1 MSYFT
6 ETKKWLRAQ
15 ANAFSLSA
23 GLWGWPK
30 INIKG
35 KPQQKIVVNQVEVRP
50 IQRKSQNIQTWRN
63 AILYAEGTTQQRRE
77 LYELYTDMLS
87 DGHLLDAIDKRIKA
101 VTNRPLTF
109 MTKGKEDEDVKK
121 LTQKTFFRQFVK
133 ETVNSIFWGH
143 SLLELYW
150 PAKGTDTKG
159 ETLLIPRSH
168 VKPRWGIVTKHSW
181 DITGIAYRD
190 IANIIEVGESEDLGL
205 LMPASQYVIYK
216 RGNFGDW
223 AEYAEIFGMPF
234 RWATYQNP
242 ESREILTQ
250 ALAEAG
256 SAGYVVAPMDAQIQF
271 LNTNTQNGSEVFAN
285 LRAACNE
292 EMSITVLGN
301 TMTTTEAK
309 SGGYAQSQTHLSV
322 QGEKHKDDRSLVLAV
337 LNEKLVPYL
346 QSLGYPV
353 DGGEFLWEEEET
365 MTLKERLEIDLKV
378 SEKVPVGKT
387 YWYETYKIPVPKPGE
402 IEEEEPEPVPDDEEE
417 KPNDPKS
424 AQKKKPAAAPPKG

>member
-6 ETKKWLRAQ
+6 ETKKWLKSQ
-15 ANAFSLSA
+15 INALSLSA

-35 KPQQKIVVNQVEVRP
+35 KNQQKIIVNQVEVRP
-50 IQRKSQNIQTWRN
+50 INRKSQNIQTWRN
-63 AILYAEGTTQQRRE
+63 AVKYAEGISQQRSE
-77 LYELYTDMLS
+77 LYDLYTDMLS

-109 MTKGKEDEDVKK
+109 MVKGKEIEDIKK
-121 LTQKTFFRQFVK
+121 LSQKTYFRTLLK
-133 ETVNSIFWGH
+133 EVCNSIFWGH

-150 PAKGTDTKG
+150 PAAGTDTKG
-159 ETLLIPRSH
+159 ETLLVPRAH
-168 VKPRWGIVTKHSW
+168 VKPRWGIVTKQSW
-181 DITGIAYRD
+181 ETTGIAYRD
-190 IANIIEVGESEDLGL
+190 IPNCIEIGDAEDLGL

-216 RGNFGDW
+216 RGDFGDW
-223 AEYAEIFGMPF
+223 AEFAEIFGMPF

-242 ESREILTQ
+242 ESREVLNQ

-292 EMSITVLGN
+292 EISITILGN

-309 SGGYAQSQTHLSV
+309 SGGYAQSQTHLAV
-322 QGEKHKDDRSLVLAV
+322 QGEKHKDDRSLALAV

-346 QSLGYPV
+346 ASLGYAV
-353 DGGEFLWEEEET
+353 EGGEFMWEEEET
-365 MTLKERLEIDLKV
+365 LSLKERLEIDLKV

-387 YWYETYKIPVPKPGE
+387 YWYETYKIPVPKPGD
-402 IEEEEPEPVPDDEEE
+402 IEEEEPEANPDDE
-417 KPNDPKS
+417 PQSDDPKK
-424 AQKKKPAAAPPKG
+424 AQTKKKSVAAD